1 MPNGAERRKKRRDER
16 GMRNGGMVWK
26 VNSEHQYQVYKVFII
41 KIKLNTE
48 SLKLDF
54 TV

>member
-1 MPNGAERRKKRRDER
+1 MERRGGRSDAMKEGKKRNAEW
-16 GMRNGGMVWK
+16 GNGLE
-26 VNSEHQYQVYKVFII
+26 SEYQYQVYKVFII